1 MSSVA
6 STAWSELVSSKI
18 ENRDHTNFRACAE
31 IWNDLERGLRGEGG
45 VRNVPSCIVMTD
57 QFQCGQLG
65 QFDGANPHCYNP
77 TYGPPPSQLS
87 DATIANA
94 ILSWVVPFQSI
105 RNEGGKA
112 STYFELFQL
121 QTWGAG
127 MVNWIEF
134 CPLYGE

>member
-1 MSSVA
+1 
-6 STAWSELVSSKI
+6 
-18 ENRDHTNFRACAE
+18 
-31 IWNDLERGLRGEGG
+31 
-45 VRNVPSCIVMTD
+45 MTD

-65 QFDGANPHCYNP
+65 QFDGSNPHCYNP
-77 TYGPPPSQLS
+77 TYGPPPSQLC

-121 QTWGAG
+121 QAWGAG

-134 CPLYGE
+134 CPLNGE